1 MRMRWFLSLPATVAL
16 SVLLSGCL
24 VSKTP
29 LITAANSDQP
39 LPAHFSVNHAGS
51 PEISEPAELT
61 GDNAYVF
68 TDSDG
73 SKETVRFR
81 KIADH
86 LYAASRPMIVQS
98 TGELMGYQYGYM
110 RVLSADGSKVFIHW
124 PDCKAFEASD
134 VEKLGVK
141 IEKENDESAPECQIP
156 SVEVLGTLITHYIS
170 DPKNAETI
178 KSREED
184 GTFVIIAK

>member
-1 MRMRWFLSLPATVAL
+1 MKMRWSVSLPAMVAL

-29 LITAANSDQP
+29 LITAANSDHP
-39 LPAHFSVNHAGS
+39 LPARFSVSHGDSREN
-51 PEISEPAELT
+51 SEPAELT

-68 TDSDG
+68 TDRDG
-73 SKETVRFR
+73 TSETVRFR
-81 KIADH
+81 KIADS
-86 LYAASRPMIVQS
+86 LYAASRPMIVRS

-134 VEKLGVK
+134 IEKLGVK
-141 IEKENDESAPECQIP
+141 IEKENDESAPECHVP
-156 SVEVLGTLITHYIS
+156 SIEVLGTLIQHYIS
-170 DPKNAETI
+170 DPKNVDTI

-184 GTFVIIAK
+184 GTFIIVAK

>member
-1 MRMRWFLSLPATVAL
+1 MTMRWFVSLPATVAL
-16 SVLLSGCL
+16 SILLSGCL

-29 LITAANSDQP
+29 LITAANSDHP
-39 LPAHFSVNHAGS
+39 LPAHFSLSHGDGAEN
-51 PEISEPAELT
+51 SEPAELT

-68 TDSDG
+68 TDRDG

-81 KIADH
+81 KIADS

-98 TGELMGYQYGYM
+98 TGELTGYQYGYM

-134 VEKLGVK
+134 IEKMGVK
-141 IEKENDESAPECQIP
+141 IEKENDESAPQCHIP
-156 SVEVLGTLITHYIS
+156 SVEVLGTLIRNYIS

-178 KSREED
+178 KSSEED
-184 GTFVIIAK
+184 GTFMIVAK